1 MRFHGKRHPKEM
13 GVEEIRAYLSHLA
26 TEGNVAAPAQNVTLL
41 ALLFLHYQVLKVNL
55 PGIENVVVD
64 SIKALEALYRWG
76 NTPVRSVYIGGA
88 KAWPEPESTASRR

>member
-1 MRFHGKRHPKEM
+1 M

-41 ALLFLHYQVLKVNL
+41 ALLFLYYQVLKVNL

-76 NTPVRSVYIGGA
+76 HWPFCKVLVGGVDC
-88 KAWPEPESTASRR
+88 TAAQVQP